1 MTGPS
6 DTPETVAE
14 VAHEVAEEVVKVAK
28 SRGLPKA
35 IVAICVIVAIA
46 LGGVLLT
53 TRYGVLLPQG
63 RLLIEA
69 RANGLKLGR
78 FGKLRIEGLAG
89 DIWRDFTIARL
100 TVSDEKG
107 IWLEARKLEI
117 SWHYAELLTRNFHAE
132 KITAQQLTVLR
143 RPTLAPKE
151 KSKGLPVSFDIDL
164 IQTRL
169 EMKPAFSSVRG
180 VFDVTGDLDV
190 RRAGGGQQGMISIR
204 SVLHPGDHLAAQF
217 DVNKKRPLLLVAN
230 AHEAQGG
237 ALAGAVGLPADQPFD
252 LQVSATGKTSE
263 GRLIAFASSGVTK
276 PIDIKGA
283 WTPRSGQASGKV
295 LLTASTLT
303 RKLAAR
309 LGPEAVFVLTGTR
322 AEPGLYDLTAR
333 ATSANLAVVAR
344 GKGNL
349 GERRLGPKG
358 LALTLDTPDL
368 SQISGGPQMGP
379 SRAVG
384 VLTGT
389 LDDLRFAG
397 DVAITRFKLGSYG
410 LDRISGPLQLTR
422 KAKVWGVKGTATG
435 AGGQGTGL
443 LAAVL
448 GAKPVATFDGQRL
461 ADGRLALRDLQA
473 TGAGLKVQASGGRGL
488 IGGLNFKGR
497 AEVSNLAA
505 ARPGASGSAVATWSA
520 TQGGPGKPW
529 TLSADAKGAKFASGY
544 AELDRLLG
552 GAPSLSA
559 KGNIEGRKLSLASAD
574 LRGAA
579 VKASGAGVREAD
591 GALKFKLDWT
601 ADGPFR
607 AGPVEITG
615 KAKGSGAITG
625 TLAEPRADLLADF
638 DALDVPRLPLKAAH
652 MTLTFMRR
660 PDGSSGLVTL
670 AAASEYGPAVGKA
683 AFRFPQ
689 GGVDLSDLAV
699 DAGGLKASGALSLRR
714 SAPSSADLKVALSKG
729 AFLAAGSVTGA
740 VKIVDAPGGPR
751 ASLDLRAEKAI
762 PPGAQLE
769 IRTAHVTA
777 DGPLARLPYQAQAT
791 GVSRNGGWSLDGR
804 GLLTDTKPGHLLAF
818 DGQGRYGRRDLKTV
832 ETATFRFGGPER
844 SARLRLAAA
853 EGGQIDLDARLAG
866 DSAEVRAQ
874 IRQLGLGL
882 FNEDLTGKIDASLSL
897 SGKAARLDGMMTAK
911 LDGAR
916 GRGSPTSQGL
926 DGTLNARLAD
936 SSMTIDAAFTNP
948 SGLKANAN
956 LVLPAEASAA
966 PFRVA
971 INRQKPLRGH
981 VFADG
986 EVKPLWDLLVGG
998 ERELAGRVRLD
1009 GTLSGSLADIKTRG
1023 EASVDDGRFSDGAT
1037 GLVLREVVLRATLTD
1052 NVINVTRATGA
1063 DGHGGSATGSGR
1075 ISQDGVSTFKL
1086 DLTGF
1091 RLIDNDQ
1098 ATASASGQ
1106 VTLDRDAAGKV
1117 RLAGKLLVERADV
1130 SARTPTPSGVVPM
1143 DVIEV
1148 NKPIDLGTAQQ
1159 AVVRQGLG
1167 MNLDV
1172 TLTAPRRIYLRG
1184 RGLDVELSL
1193 DAHVGG
1199 TTNKPVLS
1207 GVARVVRGDY
1217 DFAGKRFEFD
1227 QRGVVYLATSP
1238 RDIRLS
1244 LSATRDDPALT
1255 AVVSI
1260 RGTAA
1265 KPEITLT
1272 STPVLP
1278 NDEVLSQVLFG
1289 RSASQLSP
1297 LEAAQLASAL
1307 SSLAGGGGFDVIGNL
1322 RTFAGLDRLALGGGG
1337 ESGMTISGGKY
1348 LTDDVYLELTG
1359 GGRTGPSAQV
1369 EWRVGKNLSIIS
1381 KLAGQGD
1388 GKLAVRW
1395 RKDY

>member
-1 MTGPS
+1 MSGQS
-6 DTPETVAE
+6 DIEEE
-14 VAHEVAEEVVKVAK
+14 VHEVEEAVAKVAR

-35 IVAICVIVAIA
+35 IVAICAIIAIV
-46 LGGVLLT
+46 LSGLLLT

-78 FGKLRIEGLAG
+78 FGKLKVEGLSG
-89 DIWRDFTIARL
+89 DVWRHFTVRRL
-100 TVSDEKG
+100 TISDEKG
-107 IWLEARKLEI
+107 VWLEARNLDI
-117 SWHYAELLTRNFHAE
+117 SWRYAELLQRRLHAE
-132 KITAQQLTVLR
+132 AITAQQVTVLR
-143 RPTLAPKE
+143 RPTLTPKQT
-151 KSKGLPVSFDIDL
+151 SRGLPVSFDIDL
-164 IQTRL
+164 IKARL
-169 EMKPAFSSVRG
+169 ELTPAFSYRRG
-180 VFDVTGDLDV
+180 VYDVTGNLDV
-190 RRAGGGQQGMISIR
+190 QRRGRGQRGRISAA
-204 SVLHPGDHLAAQF
+204 SVLHAGDHLNLQF
-217 DVNKKRPLLLVAN
+217 DLGKTRPLLLVADV
-230 AHEAQGG
+230 HEARGG
-237 ALAGAVGLPADQPFD
+237 ALAGAAGLPADQAFD
-252 LQVSATGKTSE
+252 LKARADGQMSNGKLAAVAT
-263 GRLIAFASSGVTK
+263 SGAAK
-276 PIDIKGA
+276 PLAIQGA
-283 WTPRSGQASGKV
+283 WTPQGGQANGR
-295 LLTASTLT
+295 LDLTASTLT
-303 RKLAAR
+303 RKLSGR
-309 LGPEAVFVLTGTR
+309 LGPQALFVVTGR
-322 AEPGLYDLTAR
+322 KAEPGLYDL
-333 ATSANLAVVAR
+333 ATRVQSANLTAVAR

-349 GERRLGPKG
+349 GERRTGPKG
-358 LALTLDTPDL
+358 LALTLDTPNL
-368 SQISGGPQMGP
+368 SKISGGPQMGP
-379 SRAVG
+379 ARAAG
-384 VLTGT
+384 ILTGT
-389 LDDLRFAG
+389 SDDARFVG
-397 DVAITRFKLGSYG
+397 TVAVDRLKLGSYG
-410 LDRISGPLQLTR
+410 LDRISGPVQLTR
-422 KAKVWGVKGTATG
+422 KAGLLGVKGQATG
-435 AGGQGTGL
+435 AGGQGTGV
-443 LAAVL
+443 LAAIL
-448 GAKPVATFDGQRL
+448 GAKPSVSFDAQRL
-461 ADGRLALRDLQA
+461 ADGRLSLRDLQA

-505 ARPGASGSAVATWSA
+505 ARTGAKGSASATWSA

-529 TLSADAKGAKFASGY
+529 TLSADAKGAGFASGF

-552 GAPSLSA
+552 AAPSLSA
-559 KGNIEGRKLSLASAD
+559 KGNIQSGKISLASAV
-574 LRGAA
+574 LNGAA
-579 VKASGAGVREAD
+579 VKASSAGVLED
-591 GALKFKLDWT
+591 GALKFKLDWS

-615 KAKGSGAITG
+615 KARGSGAITG
-625 TLAEPRADLLADF
+625 TLGEPRADLLADF
-638 DALDVPRLPLKAAH
+638 DALDVPRLPLEAAH

-670 AAASEYGPAVGKA
+670 AATSTYGPAVGKA

-689 GGVDLSDLAV
+689 GGVDLSDVAI
-699 DAGGLKASGALSLRR
+699 DAGGLKASGALALRR
-714 SAPSSADLKVALSKG
+714 SAPSSADLKITLSKG
-729 AFLAAGSVTGA
+729 AFLAAGQVTGA
-740 VKIVDAPGGPR
+740 VKIIDASGGPR
-751 ASLDLRAEKAI
+751 ASLDLRAVNAVL
-762 PPGAQLE
+762 PGSRVAVSTG
-769 IRTAHVTA
+769 RVTA
-777 DGPLARLPYQAQAT
+777 DGPLDRLPYAADVKGASSNGPWAFNGKGVIT
-791 GVSRNGGWSLDGR
+791 GA
-804 GLLTDTKPGHLLAF
+804 KPGYVIAF
-818 DGQGRYGRRDLKTV
+818 DGMGRYGSRDLRTL
-832 ETATFRFGGPER
+832 ETAVVKVGGPER
-844 SARLRLAAA
+844 SARLRLAASD
-853 EGGQIDLDARLAG
+853 GGEIELDGRLVG
-866 DSAEVRAQ
+866 DTAQVRAQ
-874 IRQLGLGL
+874 LRQLGLGL
-882 FNEDLTGKIDASLSL
+882 FNEDLTGKIDADLNL
-897 SGKAARLDGMMTAK
+897 AGKGARLDGTLDAK
-911 LDGAR
+911 LEDAR
-916 GRGSPTSQGL
+916 AKGSDVSQGL
-926 DGTLNARLAD
+926 DGVLKARLAD
-936 SSMTIDAAFTNP
+936 SSMTIDADFTNTG
-948 SGLKANAN
+948 GLKATAN

-971 INRQKPLRGH
+971 INRQKPIRGR

-998 ERELAGRVRLD
+998 ERELAGHVRLD
-1009 GTLSGSLADIKTRG
+1009 GTLGGTLNDVRTRG

-1037 GLVLREVVLRATLTD
+1037 GLTLRNLILRATLTD

-1098 ATASASGQ
+1098 ATAAASGQ
-1106 VTLDRDAAGKV
+1106 VTLDRDVAGKV

-1148 NKPIDLGTAQQ
+1148 NKPVDLRAAQQ
-1159 AVVRQGLG
+1159 AVARQGLSV
-1167 MNLDV
+1167 NLDV

-1199 TTNKPVLS
+1199 TTNRPVLS

-1227 QRGVVYLATSP
+1227 ERGVVYLATSP

-1244 LSATRDDPALT
+1244 LSATRDDPSLT

-1265 KPEITLT
+1265 KPEITLS
-1272 STPVLP
+1272 STPTLP
-1278 NDEVLSQVLFG
+1278 NDEVLSNVLFG

-1322 RTFAGLDRLALGGGG
+1322 RTFAGLDRLAVGGGG

-1348 LTDDVYLELTG
+1348 LTEDVYLELTG
-1359 GGRTGPSAQV
+1359 GGREGPSAQV
-1369 EWRVGKNLSIIS
+1369 EWRVRKNLSIIS
-1381 KLAGQGD
+1381 KLASQGD